1 MSVHKITAALLLC
14 LTLISGM
21 YSGST
26 AAYVFS
32 VSANCENTFIGESV
46 TEITTSEETSVT
58 TTLQN
63 STTKSDTVKKSPA
76 TGNTAYK
83 YVLPAVLLLSL
94 ILTTLI
100 KRKTTGGIK

>member
-14 LTLISGM
+14 LTLFIGM

-32 VSANCENTFIGESV
+32 VSAACENTFIGETV
-46 TEITTSEETSVT
+46 TEITTSEET

-76 TGNTAYK
+76 TGNTANK
-83 YVLPAVLLLSL
+83 YIYIPIAVVSLVLTIFIHNKKSRRKSL
-94 ILTTLI
+94 
-100 KRKTTGGIK
+100 

>member
-14 LTLISGM
+14 LTLFIGM

-32 VSANCENTFIGESV
+32 VSAACENTFIGETV
-46 TEITTSEETSVT
+46 TSEETT
-58 TTLQN
+58 ALQN

-76 TGNTAYK
+76 TGNTADRYI
-83 YVLPAVLLLSL
+83 YIPIAVVSL
-94 ILTTLI
+94 FLTI
-100 KRKTTGGIK
+100 FIHNKKSRRKSL